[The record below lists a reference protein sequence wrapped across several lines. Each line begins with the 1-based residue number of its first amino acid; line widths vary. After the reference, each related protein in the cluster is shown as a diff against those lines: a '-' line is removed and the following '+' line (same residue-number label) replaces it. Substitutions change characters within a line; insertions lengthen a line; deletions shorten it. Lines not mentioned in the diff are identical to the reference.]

1 MLRFFKD
8 GLLAFLGLL
17 VLVSLALPARS
28 SEFGSEEASGQRFW
42 QDRRGRTVASGDP
55 WKTHGLSL
63 APEYLEMA
71 LDDLNPKQDADATI
85 QLNLDLGWQVRV
97 RRLLV
102 DELRKLNRPASAALV
117 AVDVRSR
124 EVWCLTSVD
133 MEEPD
138 RPLRRVELPEGQ
150 DSPWGTESP
159 WMLRLEETAG
169 SGGGTLLDWTL
180 EIAWLAEGGRVGPL
194 RYLMDLDRA
203 TAISPAAVLNGVLA
217 IAMTRQNFRGR
228 ILTGASLASADGV
241 DAWMVAASDGM
252 VVGVWFG
259 LNEGSD
265 GGPALSRA
273 AERSWQ
279 GFVQEWLR
287 YGPVGSG

>member
-8 GLLAFLGLL
+8 GLVAFLGLL

-28 SEFGSEEASGQRFW
+28 SVFGLEDSNGQQFW
-42 QDRRGRTVASGDP
+42 QDRRGRTVAFGDP
-55 WKTHGLSL
+55 WTDNGLSL
-63 APEYLEMA
+63 APEYLDMA
-71 LDDLNPKQDADATI
+71 LDDLNPKQDFDATI
-85 QLNLDLGWQVRV
+85 RLSLDLGWQARV
-97 RRLLV
+97 RRLLYS
-102 DELRKLNRPASAALV
+102 ELRKLDRPASAALV

-133 MEEPD
+133 LEGPE
-138 RPLRRVELPEGQ
+138 RPLRRAEMPVEQ

-159 WMLRLEETAG
+159 WMLLLEETAG

-180 EIAWLAEGGRVGPL
+180 EIVWLAEGGGVGPL

-203 TAISPAAVLNGVLA
+203 TAMSPAAVLNGVLA
-217 IAMTRQNFRGR
+217 LAMTRQDIRGR
-228 ILTGASLASADGV
+228 ILTGAGLASADGV
-241 DAWMVAASDGM
+241 DAWMVAASDGV

-287 YGPVGSG
+287 YGPAVAG